1 MISGISLRMQ
11 LFTAY
16 LNSCFSLVF
25 VLFWCNFVLL
35 TDLELSF
42 VTQEMIFFNKRRHA
56 TLGTSFC
63 KSFSFYKI
71 KQWSLTFTTLPFICL
86 LTVDRGILEKAC
98 AVFALQSKIR
108 SVLWLILRYA
118 FWWSF
123 QLSSQAFSSH
133 KHMTSLKHV
142 YDVITCTQDHACG
155 MYLPGVHRTP
165 KRQGRVR
172 NTSQKWCGL

>member
-56 TLGTSFC
+56 TLDTRFC
-63 KSFSFYKI
+63 DSFSFYKI
-71 KQWSLTFTTLPFICL
+71 KQ
-86 LTVDRGILEKAC
+86 
-98 AVFALQSKIR
+98 
-108 SVLWLILRYA
+108 
-118 FWWSF
+118 
-123 QLSSQAFSSH
+123 
-133 KHMTSLKHV
+133 
-142 YDVITCTQDHACG
+142 
-155 MYLPGVHRTP
+155 
-165 KRQGRVR
+165 
-172 NTSQKWCGL
+172 